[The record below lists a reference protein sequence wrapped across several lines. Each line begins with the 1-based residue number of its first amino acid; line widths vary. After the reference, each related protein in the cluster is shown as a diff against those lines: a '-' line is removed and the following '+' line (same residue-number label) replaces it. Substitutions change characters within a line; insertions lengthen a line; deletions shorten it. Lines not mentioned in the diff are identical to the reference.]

1 MATPE
6 ATRRTLALATPVALR
21 PELSYF
27 ASVVLQT
34 AINDLKRI
42 NAYFI
47 DVIRW
52 PIFPLTLFV
61 IYQLSYGIAGRP
73 LVEEAD
79 AVGFLL
85 VGMVGLV
92 VWGTTIW
99 SGGYAI
105 EMERGSGTA
114 AALFLS
120 PASRVAVILGYGVG
134 GLIWGLPAIAMIAV
148 LALLTGARFDVAD
161 PPAVAAALVALAMAA
176 LASGFALASLFI
188 LSRRANMVANFIQQ
202 PIYLLAGFAVPRA
215 SLPWWLHAPSEL
227 LPIAH
232 AVDAVRASALRGAS
246 LADCAPALSLAL
258 LTSLAFVVVGI
269 LALGRVERVAKHRG
283 ELDLY

>member
-1 MATPE
+1 M
-6 ATRRTLALATPVALR
+6 TPVVLR
-21 PELSYF
+21 GELSYF

-52 PIFPLTLFV
+52 PIFPVSLFV
-61 IYQLSYGIAGRP
+61 IYELSYGIAGRP
-73 LVEEAD
+73 TVEGAD

-92 VWGTTIW
+92 VWSTTIW

-134 GLIWGLPAIAMIAV
+134 GLIWGVPAIAMIAV

-161 PPAVAAALVALAMAA
+161 PLAVAAALGALAVAA
-176 LASGFALASLFI
+176 LASGFALAGLFI
-188 LSRRANMVANFIQQ
+188 LSRRANMMANFLQP
-202 PIYLLAGFAVPRA
+202 PIYLLAGFAVPRG

-227 LPIAH
+227 LPIGH
-232 AVDAVRASALRGAS
+232 AVDAVRSSALRGTS
-246 LADCAPALSLAL
+246 LVDCAPALWLTVI
-258 LTSLAFVVVGI
+258 TSLAFVVVGI
-269 LALGRVERVAKHRG
+269 FALGRVERVAKHRG